1 MPVWNP
7 EPVVTINAVSF
18 TSLSLWN
25 VNLSYGRTTVWEQA
39 RSGFATIDILN
50 STNTDYGF
58 DMNQPVT
65 IKVKNSVGTLVTL
78 FTGKISNVSNR
89 IADLGASGT
98 NVIQSISVVSTFA
111 SMARKVVG
119 NVAYPVELDDARMTR
134 IFTEA
139 GVTVDIVDTPGIYT
153 FEARPANPDDGY
165 SLAASYASQAFGYIY
180 ETASGSVGFANE
192 SRRKTY
198 TNTYGYFNVPKSN
211 ILYNNVMSDKTLAN
225 IMNSIILSYKAA
237 QQKTA
242 SDASSIATYGTVA
255 GSVSTELELAVDA
268 QAQAN
273 RYITLRALP
282 KTNLSSFSV
291 QLDSSLVSSANLD
304 KYLAVSMNTA
314 IQIDSLPLPIKNLT
328 YKGFVEGY
336 AFSINRFQTS
346 LTLTTSDY
354 LYSGALTRWQDVSA
368 ALVWNAVGATVT
380 WSTYDDA

>member
-119 NVAYPVELDDARMTR
+119 NVAYPIELDDARMTR

-192 SRRKTY
+192 SRRRNYVATY
-198 TNTYGYFNVPKSN
+198 NYFNVPKSN
-211 ILYNNVMSDKTLAN
+211 ILFNGLQSQKTLSN
-225 IMNSIILSYKAA
+225 IMNNIILSYKAA
-237 QQKTA
+237 AQKTS
-242 SDASSIATYGTVA
+242 SDAASIVTYGSVG
-255 GSVSTELELAVDA
+255 GSVITELELAADA
-268 QAQAN
+268 QIQAD
-273 RYITLRALP
+273 RYVTLRALP
-282 KTNLSSFSV
+282 RTSLSSFTI

-304 KYLAVSMNTA
+304 KFLAVSMDTA
-314 IQIDSLPLPIKNLT
+314 LQIDSLPLPIKNAT

-336 AFSINRFQTS
+336 TFSINRFQTS
-346 LTLTTSDY
+346 LTMDTSDFT
-354 LYSGALTRWQDVSA
+354 YSVAPTRWQDVSA
-368 ALVWNAVGATVT
+368 ALIWNAVAATLT
-380 WSTYDDA
+380 WATYDD